1 MTKQL
6 KSISVFQT
14 SKVVAVLYALL
25 GLVYTAIGIIMLI
38 FSEDKTKGAGIFLF
52 MPVIMAVFG
61 FIFVSLGC
69 WLYNQVA
76 KRFGGVE
83 FILEDVS
90 S

>member
-1 MTKQL
+1 MKKQI
-6 KSISVFQT
+6 KSISVLQT
-14 SKVVAVLYALL
+14 SKVVTVLYALL
-25 GLVYTAIGIIMLI
+25 GLIYTVIGILMMI
-38 FSEDKTKGAGIFLF
+38 FSEEKSKGAMIFLF
-52 MPVIMAVFG
+52 MPVIMALFG

-76 KRFGGVE
+76 KRLGGVE